1 MCRPWQILLETN
13 HMQGVEMHAP
23 VCHLIVLVLI
33 AYVFLHAP
41 NIWSTQNQ
49 QHAHKYV
56 YKKNEQ
62 GKGQVN
68 VPWLFLVQ
76 TGLCME
82 E

>member
-13 HMQGVEMHAP
+13 HMQGVEMHAL

-41 NIWSTQNQ
+41 DIWSTQINSTHTNMFTRKMNKESQ
-49 QHAHKYV
+49 
-56 YKKNEQ
+56 E
-62 GKGQVN
+62 N
-68 VPWLFLVQ
+68 VPWLLLVQ